1 MLAAVAAS
9 SLAFQGPALRPVQAT
24 RAAVSTMG
32 VEDMP
37 GKYALAGTIFDPLDL
52 ASKYDVN
59 WLREAELKHGRIC
72 MLAFLGWI
80 TVDAGI
86 TFPQEQFVG
95 IKSLAAHDAA
105 VANGSMWSLLLLIGA
120 AEFLHLKQILP
131 LLDADWG
138 DKVPGDFGLDPL
150 KLDSPKR
157 REIELKNGRAA
168 MIAFSGLVT
177 QCALGYEAPYF

>member
-9 SLAFQGPALRPVQAT
+9 SLSFQGPAAVPMRITRPVAPVM
-24 RAAVSTMG
+24 AL
-32 VEDMP
+32 EDMP
-37 GKYALAGTIFDPLDL
+37 GKYALAGTVFDPLDL

-86 TFPQEQFVG
+86 TFPGDKFEGV
-95 IKSLAAHDAA
+95 KSLAAHDIS
-105 VANGSMWSLLLLIGA
+105 VANGSMWLLLSIVGA
-120 AEFLHLKQILP
+120 CEFKHMSIILP
-131 LLDADWG
+131 KLDADWG
-138 DKVPGDFGLDPL
+138 DWEPGNYKFDPL

-157 REIELKNGRAA
+157 REIELKNGRVA
-168 MIAFSGLVT
+168 MLAFSGLVT